1 MALLTKKKKY
11 IEINVAP
18 LIDIVFLL
26 LIFFMLTSEF
36 TDFKTIDMISP
47 NQSST
52 SIQKND
58 LPIIINLSENGL
70 VEIDKIEIKLE
81 DLSETIQMKLMNSK
95 NKKIIISTLNE
106 TKINNLIIVVDT
118 IRSLGIENIALITKE
133 KMNILEKKIKK
144 KRLPNLVPL
153 INIVFL
159 LLIFFMLSGTLSK
172 KDLFEVEPPSSYT
185 ASNAEAPEIII
196 LISSDNKISLDDKII
211 SSNELETYLTS
222 LLKKQNIEEVLI
234 KADGN
239 ASSGTLSKVIRMIRN
254 TGIKRAAI
262 VTKSVL

>member
-1 MALLTKKKKY
+1 MALLTKKKKN

-52 SIQKND
+52 NIQKND
-58 LPIIINLSENGL
+58 LPIIINLSEDGL
-70 VEIDKIEIKLE
+70 VEIDKTEIKLE

-95 NKKIIISTLNE
+95 NKKIVISTLNE

-133 KMNILEKKIKK
+133 KK
-144 KRLPNLVPL
+144 
-153 INIVFL
+153 
-159 LLIFFMLSGTLSK
+159 
-172 KDLFEVEPPSSYT
+172 
-185 ASNAEAPEIII
+185 
-196 LISSDNKISLDDKII
+196 
-211 SSNELETYLTS
+211 
-222 LLKKQNIEEVLI
+222 
-234 KADGN
+234 
-239 ASSGTLSKVIRMIRN
+239 
-254 TGIKRAAI
+254 
-262 VTKSVL
+262 

>member
-1 MALLTKKKKY
+1 MALLTKKKKN

-52 SIQKND
+52 NIQNND

-70 VEIDKIEIKLE
+70 IEIDKIKIKLE
-81 DLSETIQMKLMNSK
+81 DLSETIQMKLLNSN
-95 NKKIIISTLNE
+95 NKKIVISTLNE

-133 KMNILEKKIKK
+133 KK
-144 KRLPNLVPL
+144 
-153 INIVFL
+153 
-159 LLIFFMLSGTLSK
+159 
-172 KDLFEVEPPSSYT
+172 
-185 ASNAEAPEIII
+185 
-196 LISSDNKISLDDKII
+196 
-211 SSNELETYLTS
+211 
-222 LLKKQNIEEVLI
+222 
-234 KADGN
+234 
-239 ASSGTLSKVIRMIRN
+239 
-254 TGIKRAAI
+254 
-262 VTKSVL
+262 

>member
-1 MALLTKKKKY
+1 MALLTKKKKN

-58 LPIIINLSENGL
+58 LPIIINISENGL

-81 DLSETIQMKLMNSK
+81 DLSETIQIKLMNSK
-95 NKKIIISTLNE
+95 NKKIVISTLNE

-133 KMNILEKKIKK
+133 KKGYQIW
-144 KRLPNLVPL
+144 
-153 INIVFL
+153 
-159 LLIFFMLSGTLSK
+159 
-172 KDLFEVEPPSSYT
+172 YH
-185 ASNAEAPEIII
+185 
-196 LISSDNKISLDDKII
+196 
-211 SSNELETYLTS
+211 
-222 LLKKQNIEEVLI
+222 
-234 KADGN
+234 
-239 ASSGTLSKVIRMIRN
+239 
-254 TGIKRAAI
+254 
-262 VTKSVL
+262 

>member
-1 MALLTKKKKY
+1 MTLLTKKKKN

-36 TDFKTIDMISP
+36 TDFKTIDMIAP

-52 SIQKND
+52 NIQNND

-70 VEIDKIEIKLE
+70 IEIDKIEIKLE

-95 NKKIIISTLNE
+95 NKKIVISTLNE

-133 KMNILEKKIKK
+133 KK
-144 KRLPNLVPL
+144 
-153 INIVFL
+153 
-159 LLIFFMLSGTLSK
+159 
-172 KDLFEVEPPSSYT
+172 
-185 ASNAEAPEIII
+185 
-196 LISSDNKISLDDKII
+196 
-211 SSNELETYLTS
+211 
-222 LLKKQNIEEVLI
+222 
-234 KADGN
+234 
-239 ASSGTLSKVIRMIRN
+239 
-254 TGIKRAAI
+254 
-262 VTKSVL
+262 

>member
-52 SIQKND
+52 NIQNND

-70 VEIDKIEIKLE
+70 IEIDKIEIKLE
-81 DLSETIQMKLMNSK
+81 DLSEIIQMKLLNSN
-95 NKKIIISTLNE
+95 NKKIVISTLNK

-133 KMNILEKKIKK
+133 KK
-144 KRLPNLVPL
+144 
-153 INIVFL
+153 
-159 LLIFFMLSGTLSK
+159 
-172 KDLFEVEPPSSYT
+172 
-185 ASNAEAPEIII
+185 
-196 LISSDNKISLDDKII
+196 
-211 SSNELETYLTS
+211 
-222 LLKKQNIEEVLI
+222 
-234 KADGN
+234 
-239 ASSGTLSKVIRMIRN
+239 
-254 TGIKRAAI
+254 
-262 VTKSVL
+262 

>member
-1 MALLTKKKKY
+1 
-11 IEINVAP
+11 
-18 LIDIVFLL
+18 
-26 LIFFMLTSEF
+26 MLTSEF

-133 KMNILEKKIKK
+133 KNEYSREKNKK
-144 KRLPNLVPL
+144 K
-153 INIVFL
+153 
-159 LLIFFMLSGTLSK
+159 K
-172 KDLFEVEPPSSYT
+172 
-185 ASNAEAPEIII
+185 
-196 LISSDNKISLDDKII
+196 
-211 SSNELETYLTS
+211 
-222 LLKKQNIEEVLI
+222 
-234 KADGN
+234 
-239 ASSGTLSKVIRMIRN
+239 
-254 TGIKRAAI
+254 
-262 VTKSVL
+262 VTKPGTIN

>member
-1 MALLTKKKKY
+1 MSLLTKKKKN

-52 SIQKND
+52 SIQNND
-58 LPIIINLSENGL
+58 LPIIINLSEDGL
-70 VEIDKIEIKLE
+70 IEIDKIEIKLE

-95 NKKIIISTLNE
+95 NKKIVISTLNE

-133 KMNILEKKIKK
+133 KK
-144 KRLPNLVPL
+144 
-153 INIVFL
+153 
-159 LLIFFMLSGTLSK
+159 
-172 KDLFEVEPPSSYT
+172 
-185 ASNAEAPEIII
+185 
-196 LISSDNKISLDDKII
+196 
-211 SSNELETYLTS
+211 
-222 LLKKQNIEEVLI
+222 
-234 KADGN
+234 
-239 ASSGTLSKVIRMIRN
+239 
-254 TGIKRAAI
+254 
-262 VTKSVL
+262 

>member
-1 MALLTKKKKY
+1 MALLTKKKKN

-52 SIQKND
+52 NIQNND

-70 VEIDKIEIKLE
+70 IEIDKIEIKLE
-81 DLSETIQMKLMNSK
+81 DLSEKIQMKLLNSN
-95 NKKIIISTLNE
+95 NKKIVISTLNK

-133 KMNILEKKIKK
+133 KK
-144 KRLPNLVPL
+144 
-153 INIVFL
+153 
-159 LLIFFMLSGTLSK
+159 
-172 KDLFEVEPPSSYT
+172 
-185 ASNAEAPEIII
+185 
-196 LISSDNKISLDDKII
+196 
-211 SSNELETYLTS
+211 
-222 LLKKQNIEEVLI
+222 
-234 KADGN
+234 
-239 ASSGTLSKVIRMIRN
+239 
-254 TGIKRAAI
+254 
-262 VTKSVL
+262 

>member
-1 MALLTKKKKY
+1 MALLTKKKKN

-58 LPIIINLSENGL
+58 LPIIINLSEDGL

-95 NKKIIISTLNE
+95 NKKIVISTLNK

-133 KMNILEKKIKK
+133 KK
-144 KRLPNLVPL
+144 
-153 INIVFL
+153 
-159 LLIFFMLSGTLSK
+159 
-172 KDLFEVEPPSSYT
+172 
-185 ASNAEAPEIII
+185 
-196 LISSDNKISLDDKII
+196 
-211 SSNELETYLTS
+211 
-222 LLKKQNIEEVLI
+222 
-234 KADGN
+234 
-239 ASSGTLSKVIRMIRN
+239 
-254 TGIKRAAI
+254 
-262 VTKSVL
+262 

>member
-1 MALLTKKKKY
+1 MALLTKKKKS

-52 SIQKND
+52 NIQNND

-70 VEIDKIEIKLE
+70 IEIDKIEIKLE

-95 NKKIIISTLNE
+95 NKKIVISTLNE

-133 KMNILEKKIKK
+133 KK
-144 KRLPNLVPL
+144 
-153 INIVFL
+153 
-159 LLIFFMLSGTLSK
+159 
-172 KDLFEVEPPSSYT
+172 
-185 ASNAEAPEIII
+185 
-196 LISSDNKISLDDKII
+196 
-211 SSNELETYLTS
+211 
-222 LLKKQNIEEVLI
+222 
-234 KADGN
+234 
-239 ASSGTLSKVIRMIRN
+239 
-254 TGIKRAAI
+254 
-262 VTKSVL
+262 

>member
-1 MALLTKKKKY
+1 MALLTKKKKN

-70 VEIDKIEIKLE
+70 LEIDKIEIKLE
-81 DLSETIQMKLMNSK
+81 DLSETIQMKLLNSN
-95 NKKIIISTLNE
+95 NKKIVISTLNK

-133 KMNILEKKIKK
+133 KK
-144 KRLPNLVPL
+144 
-153 INIVFL
+153 
-159 LLIFFMLSGTLSK
+159 
-172 KDLFEVEPPSSYT
+172 
-185 ASNAEAPEIII
+185 
-196 LISSDNKISLDDKII
+196 
-211 SSNELETYLTS
+211 
-222 LLKKQNIEEVLI
+222 
-234 KADGN
+234 
-239 ASSGTLSKVIRMIRN
+239 
-254 TGIKRAAI
+254 
-262 VTKSVL
+262 

>member
-1 MALLTKKKKY
+1 MALLTKKKKS

-95 NKKIIISTLNE
+95 NKKIVISTLNE

-133 KMNILEKKIKK
+133 KK
-144 KRLPNLVPL
+144 
-153 INIVFL
+153 
-159 LLIFFMLSGTLSK
+159 
-172 KDLFEVEPPSSYT
+172 
-185 ASNAEAPEIII
+185 
-196 LISSDNKISLDDKII
+196 
-211 SSNELETYLTS
+211 
-222 LLKKQNIEEVLI
+222 
-234 KADGN
+234 
-239 ASSGTLSKVIRMIRN
+239 
-254 TGIKRAAI
+254 
-262 VTKSVL
+262 

>member
-1 MALLTKKKKY
+1 MALLTKKKKN

-95 NKKIIISTLNE
+95 NKKIVISTLNE

-118 IRSLGIENIALITKE
+118 IRSLGIENLALITKE
-133 KMNILEKKIKK
+133 KK
-144 KRLPNLVPL
+144 
-153 INIVFL
+153 
-159 LLIFFMLSGTLSK
+159 
-172 KDLFEVEPPSSYT
+172 
-185 ASNAEAPEIII
+185 
-196 LISSDNKISLDDKII
+196 
-211 SSNELETYLTS
+211 
-222 LLKKQNIEEVLI
+222 
-234 KADGN
+234 
-239 ASSGTLSKVIRMIRN
+239 
-254 TGIKRAAI
+254 
-262 VTKSVL
+262 

>member
-1 MALLTKKKKY
+1 MALLTKKKKN

-52 SIQKND
+52 SIQNND

-81 DLSETIQMKLMNSK
+81 DLSETIQMKLLNSN
-95 NKKIIISTLNE
+95 NKKIVISTLNK

-133 KMNILEKKIKK
+133 KK
-144 KRLPNLVPL
+144 
-153 INIVFL
+153 
-159 LLIFFMLSGTLSK
+159 
-172 KDLFEVEPPSSYT
+172 
-185 ASNAEAPEIII
+185 
-196 LISSDNKISLDDKII
+196 
-211 SSNELETYLTS
+211 
-222 LLKKQNIEEVLI
+222 
-234 KADGN
+234 
-239 ASSGTLSKVIRMIRN
+239 
-254 TGIKRAAI
+254 
-262 VTKSVL
+262 

>member
-52 SIQKND
+52 NIQNND

-70 VEIDKIEIKLE
+70 IEIDKIEVKLE
-81 DLSETIQMKLMNSK
+81 DLSETIQMKLLNSK
-95 NKKIIISTLNE
+95 NKKIVISTLNE

-133 KMNILEKKIKK
+133 KK
-144 KRLPNLVPL
+144 
-153 INIVFL
+153 
-159 LLIFFMLSGTLSK
+159 
-172 KDLFEVEPPSSYT
+172 
-185 ASNAEAPEIII
+185 
-196 LISSDNKISLDDKII
+196 
-211 SSNELETYLTS
+211 
-222 LLKKQNIEEVLI
+222 
-234 KADGN
+234 
-239 ASSGTLSKVIRMIRN
+239 
-254 TGIKRAAI
+254 
-262 VTKSVL
+262 

>member
-1 MALLTKKKKY
+1 MALLTKKKKS

-26 LIFFMLTSEF
+26 LIFFMLTIEF
-36 TDFKTIDMISP
+36 KDFKTIDMISQ

-95 NKKIIISTLNE
+95 NKKIVISTLNE

-133 KMNILEKKIKK
+133 KK
-144 KRLPNLVPL
+144 
-153 INIVFL
+153 
-159 LLIFFMLSGTLSK
+159 
-172 KDLFEVEPPSSYT
+172 
-185 ASNAEAPEIII
+185 
-196 LISSDNKISLDDKII
+196 
-211 SSNELETYLTS
+211 
-222 LLKKQNIEEVLI
+222 
-234 KADGN
+234 
-239 ASSGTLSKVIRMIRN
+239 
-254 TGIKRAAI
+254 
-262 VTKSVL
+262 